1 MRDDIGKYRTWQNQ
15 ERFLY
20 IFAIIYIMYSVPYNV
35 LGSFIDLWVRYII
48 KWKVGLKNKLMETPK
63 KSLTRE
69 LICFFEKYSVWL
81 IMYKREFT

>member
-1 MRDDIGKYRTWQNQ
+1 
-15 ERFLY
+15 
-20 IFAIIYIMYSVPYNV
+20 MYSVPYNV

-69 LICFFEKYSVWL
+69 LICFFEKYSV
-81 IMYKREFT
+81 